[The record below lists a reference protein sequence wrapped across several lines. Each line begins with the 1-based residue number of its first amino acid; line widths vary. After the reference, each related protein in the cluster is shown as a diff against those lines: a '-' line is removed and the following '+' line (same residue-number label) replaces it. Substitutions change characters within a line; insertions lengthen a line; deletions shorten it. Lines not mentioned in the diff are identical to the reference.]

1 VGLSLNS
8 RLGGRLSLCSKLPR
22 DAFLKDVQ
30 VKYDAMAVSQAEN
43 IAVQESHV
51 HANQRVAEAKVGGEG
66 LMGHTAC

>member
-1 VGLSLNS
+1 
-8 RLGGRLSLCSKLPR
+8 
-22 DAFLKDVQ
+22 LKDVQ